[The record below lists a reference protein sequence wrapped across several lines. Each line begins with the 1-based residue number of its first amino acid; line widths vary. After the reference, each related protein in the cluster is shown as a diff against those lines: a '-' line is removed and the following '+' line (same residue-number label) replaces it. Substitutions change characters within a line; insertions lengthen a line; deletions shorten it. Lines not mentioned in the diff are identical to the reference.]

1 MMNSKWIAAVIALL
15 VCAFVGSA
23 VATAQPDNVTMTAT
37 INGQDVGAAS
47 GGNPVRLH
55 PGESVTIAIELT
67 NHGTEAV
74 DVRRVELAGRVVGL
88 TFFSYAT
95 SAQFTVRPGAK
106 DTLRY
111 QLDLTGLEGQATGL
125 IGGALTVI
133 DSKGKPIASIP
144 TVTDVRGSLV
154 SVYGLF
160 GIALAVLT
168 ALALLDAALA
178 VAKHRLSQNRAKR
191 GVRLLA
197 PGIGIG
203 LVIAFSA
210 SVVRL
215 WVPSTGLWL
224 VVAGLTAAVFFALGY
239 FSPTPHDE
247 DDEDDDEDEF
257 DDDED
262 DRVLL
267 EADTEQVSSAD
278 ADTQRAA
285 AADEFDQ

>member
-1 MMNSKWIAAVIALL
+1 MSSKWIAAVIALL
-15 VCAFVGSA
+15 VCAVVGPA
-23 VATAQPDNVTMTAT
+23 VASAQPENVTMTAT
-37 INGQDVGAAS
+37 IDGQNVGAAS
-47 GGNPVRLH
+47 AGNPVRLQ
-55 PGESVTIAIELT
+55 PGESATIAVELT
-67 NHGTEAV
+67 NHGTAAV

-95 SAQFTVRPGAK
+95 SVQFTVQPGAK

-125 IGGALTVI
+125 IGGALSVL
-133 DSKGKPIASIP
+133 DAKGHPIASIP
-144 TVTDVRGSLV
+144 TVTDVRGSLI

-160 GIALAVLT
+160 GIALFVLT

-178 VAKHRLSQNRAKR
+178 VAKHRLSPNRWKR
-191 GVRLLA
+191 GLRVLA
-197 PGIGIG
+197 PGVGIG

-224 VVAGLTAAVFFALGY
+224 VIAGLTAAVFFGLGY

-247 DDEDDDEDEF
+247 EDEDDLD

-262 DRVLL
+262 DLDAL
-267 EADTEQVSSAD
+267 QDADTE
-278 ADTQRAA
+278 RAA
-285 AADEFDQ
+285 SADEFDR

>member
-1 MMNSKWIAAVIALL
+1 MVSSKWIAAVIALL

-23 VATAQPDNVTMTAT
+23 VATAAAPEKVTMTAT

-47 GGNPVRLH
+47 AGSPLRLE
-55 PGESVTIAIELT
+55 PGATATIAIELT
-67 NHGTEAV
+67 NHGTEAI

-95 SAQFTVRPGAK
+95 SVQFTVQPGAK

-133 DSKGKPIASIP
+133 GTGGHPIASIP

-178 VAKHRLSQNRAKR
+178 VAKHRLSPNRAKR
-191 GVRLLA
+191 GLRVLA

-210 SVVRL
+210 SVARL

-247 DDEDDDEDEF
+247 DDEDDLDEDDFDEDEEEL
-257 DDDED
+257 DALPD
-262 DRVLL
+262 
-267 EADTEQVSSAD
+267 ADTE
-278 ADTQRAA
+278 RAVP
-285 AADEFDQ
+285 ADELDR

>member
-1 MMNSKWIAAVIALL
+1 MMSSKWIAAVIALL
-15 VCAFVGSA
+15 VCGFVGSA
-23 VATAQPDNVTMTAT
+23 VASAQPEKVTMTAT
-37 INGQDVGAAS
+37 VNGQDVGRAS
-47 GGNPVRLH
+47 GGNPLRLR
-55 PGESVTIAIELT
+55 PGESATIAIELT
-67 NHGTEAV
+67 NHGTDAL

-95 SAQFTVRPGAK
+95 STQFTVQPGAK

-125 IGGALTVI
+125 IAGALTVR
-133 DSKGKPIASIP
+133 DSKGHPIASIP
-144 TVTDVRGSLV
+144 TVTDVRGSLL

-160 GIALAVLT
+160 GIALFVLT

-178 VAKHRLSQNRAKR
+178 VAKHRLSPNRWKR
-191 GVRLLA
+191 GLRLLA
-197 PGIGIG
+197 PGVGIG

-247 DDEDDDEDEF
+247 EDEEDEDEF
-257 DDDED
+257 DDED
-262 DRVLL
+262 DRDLL
-267 EADTEQVSSAD
+267 EADTEQVASAD

-285 AADEFDQ
+285 SADELDR